1 MTLRVTLEYHHKET
15 RKSVLSRLAMA
26 NSYRSL
32 EAFLALNG
40 TNVLPFERGEAKAI
54 KRLSEWSG
62 VPADQL
68 SSYNIKSSGA
78 GSNWWLGP
86 ALMSRDMR
94 VGPYHRYCP
103 KCVAA
108 DLQNGRGREQTR
120 PYVRAAWMTR
130 AVEACVEHGCVIVEA
145 VPDKKAHGDFA
156 RYVAD
161 NLERLR
167 EEAGTVPLAASVE
180 VARYVENR
188 IYGKS
193 SNEFLDQFEAYVAI
207 DLCRN
212 IGNFAIQHGLVESA
226 ATAVGE
232 LSLVDYGF
240 EIACQGPER
249 IEAMIAEVITRERP
263 LAIEMQ
269 GFFGKLRR
277 WLLRNEDK
285 DGFAGVIELFQGIA
299 ERNLPIGSEET
310 FVLPTR
316 HRYLHSVRSASIEF
330 GMVEDRV
337 YQLALDAGLT
347 EPTDLSSGR
356 IYLDAQ
362 RTHGILSVALTT
374 LTTPEIASE
383 LGINI
388 DRVRQMLDANLLPRV
403 EAAQD
408 GTRIFSRVRRSDFDA
423 FQKRLDAPMAT
434 PTEIDALVPIGRA
447 AQILFCTIVDIIE
460 LVFNGQLAGL
470 RRLSEDG
477 IIAGLGL
484 SLAELQPLVED
495 RQKSA
500 TGLTLPI
507 FDPADPECGLMN
519 TTQVRQKLATATGT
533 VTELLNFG
541 FLKHVKGFN
550 PKTQRVRDYICS
562 KSVETFMENYISLAH
577 LAEQR
582 GMFGVT
588 VRDKV
593 ADKGIKS
600 LFEPT
605 GRNSRY
611 YLKQDVLD
619 LDF

>member
-15 RKSVLSRLAMA
+15 RKALLSRLAMA

-32 EAFLALNG
+32 EAFLSLNG
-40 TNVLPFERGEAKAI
+40 TSALPFERGEPQAI

-62 VPADQL
+62 VPAEQL
-68 SSYNIKSSGA
+68 SSYNIKSSGV

-86 ALMSRDMR
+86 ALMRRDMR

-108 DLQNGRGREQTR
+108 DLQHGRGREQTR

-130 AVEACVEHGCVIVEA
+130 AVEACVEHGCVIVEGA
-145 VPDKKAHGDFA
+145 ADKKAQGDFA
-156 RYVAD
+156 RYVGG

-167 EEAGTVPLAASVE
+167 DEAVTVPSAASVE

-188 IYGKS
+188 IGGKPG
-193 SNEFLDQFEAYVAI
+193 NDFLDQFEVYVAI

-212 IGNFAIQHGLVESA
+212 IGHFAIQHGIVDGA
-226 ATAVGE
+226 ATLRGS
-232 LSLVDYGF
+232 LSAVDYGF
-240 EIACQGPER
+240 EVACQGPEY
-249 IEAMIAEVITRERP
+249 IEAMIAEVIARERP
-263 LAIEMQ
+263 FAIEMQ
-269 GFFGKLRR
+269 GLFGKLRR
-277 WLLRNEDK
+277 WLLRNEEK
-285 DGFAGVIELFQGIA
+285 HEFAGVIELFQGIA

-316 HRYLHSVRSASIEF
+316 QRHLHSVRSASIEYE
-330 GMVEDRV
+330 MLEERV

-362 RTHGILSVALTT
+362 RTHDVLSAALNTV
-374 LTTPEIASE
+374 TTPEIASD
-383 LGINI
+383 LGTHL
-388 DRVRQMLDANLLPRV
+388 DRVREILDANLLVRV
-403 EAAQD
+403 EAPQD
-408 GTRIFSRVRRSDFDA
+408 GTRIYSRVRRSDFEA
-423 FQKRLDAPMAT
+423 FKNRLDAPMAT
-434 PTEIDALVPIGRA
+434 PTEIEVLVPIGRA
-447 AQILFCTIVDIIE
+447 TQILFCTIVDIIA
-460 LVFNGQLAGL
+460 LVCSGKLTSL
-470 RRLSEDG
+470 RRLSHDG
-477 IIAGLGL
+477 TISGLGFD
-484 SLAELQPLVED
+484 LAELQPLVEK
-495 RQKSA
+495 RQKS
-500 TGLTLPI
+500 TVVSTLPI
-507 FDPADPECGLMN
+507 FDPADPACGLMN
-519 TTQVRQKLATATGT
+519 TRQAREKLATAPNT
-533 VTELLNFG
+533 VAELLNLG
-541 FLKHVKGFN
+541 FLKQVKGFN

-562 KSVETFMENYISLAH
+562 KSVESFMENYISLAH
-577 LAEQR
+577 LAERR

-593 ADKGIKS
+593 AEKGIKS

-611 YLKQDVLD
+611 YLKQDVLN

>member
-1 MTLRVTLEYHHKET
+1 
-15 RKSVLSRLAMA
+15 
-26 NSYRSL
+26 
-32 EAFLALNG
+32 
-40 TNVLPFERGEAKAI
+40 
-54 KRLSEWSG
+54 
-62 VPADQL
+62 
-68 SSYNIKSSGA
+68 
-78 GSNWWLGP
+78 
-86 ALMSRDMR
+86 MSKDMR
-94 VGPYHRYCP
+94 VGSYHRYCP

-108 DLQNGRGREQTR
+108 DLQHGGGREQTR

-145 VPDKKAHGDFA
+145 ATDKKAQVDFA

-161 NLERLR
+161 NLERLQK
-167 EEAGTVPLAASVE
+167 EAVTVSSAASVE

-193 SNEFLDQFEAYVAI
+193 SNGFLDQFEAYVAI

-212 IGNFAIQHGLVESA
+212 IGHFAVQHGLVESA
-226 ATAVGE
+226 ATPVGE
-232 LSLVDYGF
+232 LSLVDFGF
-240 EIACQGPER
+240 EIACYGPER
-249 IEAMIAEVITRERP
+249 IEAVIAEVIARERP

-285 DGFAGVIELFQGIA
+285 DEFAGVIELFQGIA
-299 ERNLPIGSEET
+299 ERTLPIGSEET

-316 HRYLHSVRSASIEF
+316 QRYLHSVRSASIEY
-330 GMVEDRV
+330 GMFEDRV

-362 RTHGILSVALTT
+362 RTHDILSVALTT

-423 FQKRLDAPMAT
+423 FKKSLDAPMAT

-447 AQILFCTIVDIIE
+447 TQILFCTIVDIIE

-470 RRLSEDG
+470 RRLSQDG
-477 IIAGLGL
+477 IISGLGVN
-484 SLAELQPLVED
+484 LAELQPLIED

-507 FDPADPECGLMN
+507 FDPVDPACGLMN
-519 TTQVRQKLATATGT
+519 TAQARQKLATATGT
-533 VTELLNFG
+533 VTELLNLE
-541 FLKHVKGFN
+541 FLKQVKGFN
-550 PKTQRVRDYICS
+550 PKTRRAHDYICS
-562 KSVETFMENYISLAH
+562 KSVESFMENYISLAH

-611 YLKQDVLD
+611 YLKQDVLN

>member
-15 RKSVLSRLAMA
+15 RKSLLSRLSKA

-32 EAFLALNG
+32 EAFLSLNG
-40 TNVLPFERGEAKAI
+40 TSAPPFERGEPQAI

-62 VPADQL
+62 VSAEQL
-68 SSYNIKSSGA
+68 SCYNIKSSGA
-78 GSNWWLGP
+78 GSNWRLGP

-94 VGPYHRYCP
+94 IGPYHRYCP

-108 DLQNGRGREQTR
+108 DLQSGRGREQTR

-130 AVEACVEHGCVIVEA
+130 AVEACVEHGCVVVEA
-145 VPDKKAHGDFA
+145 AADKKVQGDFA

-167 EEAGTVPLAASVE
+167 EEAVTAPSAASVE
-180 VARYVENR
+180 VSRYVENR

-207 DLCRN
+207 DLCQN

-226 ATAVGE
+226 ATLVGG
-232 LSLVDYGF
+232 LSAVDYGF
-240 EIACQGPER
+240 EIACHGPEH
-249 IEAMIAEVITRERP
+249 IEAVIAKVITWERP
-263 LAIEMQ
+263 FAIEMQ

-277 WLLRNEDK
+277 WLLRNKDK
-285 DGFAGVIELFQGIA
+285 EEFAGVIELFQGIA

-316 HRYLHSVRSASIEF
+316 QRYLHSVRSASIEY
-330 GMVEDRV
+330 GMFEDRV

-362 RTHGILSVALTT
+362 RTHEILSVALATV
-374 LTTPEIASE
+374 TTPEIASE
-383 LGINI
+383 LGIHI
-388 DRVRQMLDANLLPRV
+388 ERVRQMLDANLLRRV
-403 EAAQD
+403 EVAQD
-408 GTRIFSRVRRSDFDA
+408 GTRVYSRVRRSDFEA
-423 FQKRLDAPMAT
+423 FKNRLDAPMAT
-434 PTEIDALVPIGRA
+434 STEIEALVPIGRA
-447 AQILFCTIVDIIE
+447 TQILFCTIVDIIE
-460 LVFNGQLAGL
+460 LVINGQLACL
-470 RRLSEDG
+470 RRLSQDG
-477 IIAGLGL
+477 IISGLGV

-495 RQKSA
+495 LQKST
-500 TGLTLPI
+500 TGITLPI

-519 TTQVRQKLATATGT
+519 TAQARQKLATATGT
-533 VTELLNFG
+533 VTELLNLK
-541 FLKHVKGFN
+541 FLKQVKGFN
-550 PKTQRVRDYICS
+550 PRTRRAHDYICS
-562 KSVETFMENYISLAH
+562 KSVESFMENYISLAH

-593 ADKGIKS
+593 AHTGIKS